1 MRTTEFIE
9 QSGSIKQGGKFRS
22 AGDMPS
28 ADLTPGDLS
37 GGRINVAGDDC
48 TLQSGLCDS
57 GGLQTTCIAVQ
68 TENEKRDAETITDTD
83 TEKLLKLLVGRGE
96 QLTETYQVV
105 LDRQTQA
112 EKQLQ
117 VKIKQQ
123 RQQAE
128 EEMQR
133 WKKYLK
139 HIEDLVTKKQE
150 TRKKIEKER
159 REHVQKEQDL
169 GADLLKLQR
178 KNDSL
183 EKEHKEL
190 ENKIANLLAEQ
201 TAERKEWEAELTDL
215 KKKQSEANQ
224 SATEQIEHMRRAEV
238 SSLESRRDL
247 LLISLEEAEKEAEVT
262 LSYLRVAPP
271 NLEWIALKQRWEA
284 RLAGIQQMKA
294 NLQEQFEKQIK
305 QVKNGTRLS
314 SLPSILA
321 PDLTPPPSDP
331 SLMLH
336 RIALAPTKMPP
347 ADMGPQGKAPQP
359 FQHSHPMAFPTL
371 PFPGN
376 TAPAPSASDSPGP
389 AGADKLSK
397 ILEKLQARFPQHD
410 KGHLTDILQQIK
422 QKRGTLSGLTV
433 EALFQLVE
441 THTEKLQLKE
451 SANPAV
457 MPISHGRP
465 QYPAAQRTPAF
476 LPPGFGGYP
485 GRPQVCFI
493 CQKIVQPHDRQPVS
507 CNHAIHRECAK
518 PWSSSSRD
526 GSCPF
531 CPSHR

>member
-1 MRTTEFIE
+1 
-9 QSGSIKQGGKFRS
+9 
-22 AGDMPS
+22 MPS
-28 ADLTPGDLS
+28 AGSDLMPGDMS
-37 GGRINVAGDDC
+37 EGGRINAEGDHC
-48 TLQSGLCDS
+48 RLQSGSQDS
-57 GGLQTTCIAVQ
+57 GGLLTKCTAVQ
-68 TENEKRDAETITDTD
+68 TEYEKRDAETITDTD
-83 TEKLLKLLVGRGE
+83 TEKLLKLLVGHRE
-96 QLTETYQVV
+96 QLTETYQDV

-128 EEMQR
+128 EEAQR
-133 WKKYLK
+133 WKIYLK
-139 HIEDLVTKKQE
+139 HIEELVTKNRE
-150 TRKKIEKER
+150 TKKKIEKEQ

-178 KNDSL
+178 KNKSL
-183 EKEHKEL
+183 EKEHREI
-190 ENKIANLLAEQ
+190 ENKITDLLAEQ

-215 KKKQSEANQ
+215 KKKHSEVNQ

-271 NLEWIALKQRWEA
+271 NLEWITLKQRWEA

-314 SLPSILA
+314 SLPSIMA

-336 RIALAPTKMPP
+336 RIALAPAKMPP
-347 ADMGPQGKAPQP
+347 ADTGPQPYQR
-359 FQHSHPMAFPTL
+359 SHPMAFPTL

-376 TAPAPSASDSPGP
+376 TASAPGASDGPGP
-389 AGADKLSK
+389 AGTDKLSK

-422 QKRGTLSGLTV
+422 QKRGTLSGLTL

-451 SANPAV
+451 SANPAAR
-457 MPISHGRP
+457 PIGHGRP
-465 QYPAAQRTPAF
+465 QYPAAQRTPTF
-476 LPPGFGGYP
+476 LLPGFGGYP

-493 CQKIVQPHDRQPVS
+493 CQKIVQLHDRQPVS
-507 CNHAIHRECAK
+507 CSHAIHRECAK
-518 PWSSSSRD
+518 LWSSSSHD
-526 GSCPF
+526 ASCPF
-531 CPSHR
+531 CLSHR

>member
-1 MRTTEFIE
+1 MDDLEER
-9 QSGSIKQGGKFRS
+9 RS
-22 AGDMPS
+22 AGDMLS
-28 ADLTPGDLS
+28 AESALTPGDMS
-37 GGRINVAGDDC
+37 EGGQSVEGDHC
-48 TLQSGLCDS
+48 RLQCGLRDS
-57 GGLQTTCIAVQ
+57 GGLLTQCIAVQ
-68 TENEKRDAETITDTD
+68 TDNEKRDAETITDTE

-128 EEMQR
+128 EEAQR

-169 GADLLKLQR
+169 GAELLKLQS

-183 EKEHKEL
+183 EKEHKEI
-190 ENKIANLLAEQ
+190 ENKITDLLAEQ
-201 TAERKEWEAELTDL
+201 TAERKEWEAELINL
-215 KKKQSEANQ
+215 KKKHSEANQ

-271 NLEWIALKQRWEA
+271 NLEWITMKQRWEA

-336 RIALAPTKMPP
+336 RIALAPAKMPP
-347 ADMGPQGKAPQP
+347 ADVGPQGKAPQP
-359 FQHSHPMAFPTL
+359 YQHSHPMAYPTL

-376 TAPAPSASDSPGP
+376 MASAPSVSDSPCL
-389 AGADKLSK
+389 AGTDKLSK

-410 KGHLTDILQQIK
+410 NISAIADHSIQLHKEPLRSCPQLLEDIQGDHRCASYAKRLYSHMTSSLYPVTMPYTESVPNTAHQAAMMVPAHFARAIDSQIK
-422 QKRGTLSGLTV
+422 IRSPLKYDCG
-433 EALFQLVE
+433 AQL
-441 THTEKLQLKE
+441 
-451 SANPAV
+451 
-457 MPISHGRP
+457 
-465 QYPAAQRTPAF
+465 
-476 LPPGFGGYP
+476 
-485 GRPQVCFI
+485 
-493 CQKIVQPHDRQPVS
+493 
-507 CNHAIHRECAK
+507 CA
-518 PWSSSSRD
+518 
-526 GSCPF
+526 
-531 CPSHR
+531 